1 MTEYRLLCIF
11 EKISLAHE
19 RVRIEVNYDTKGKT
33 LAPFLRKVSM
43 SDMVGNVVPEC
54 SELYQLM
61 EHCGLVK
68 QPFYLPQI
76 ILTNYKVSDF
86 LANYPYGYIQSGKG
100 GSLKRGHISLP
111 YSINKIIPTGTLLG
125 GELYISNM
133 NSAILECAV
142 RFRYTDALLEFFPKY
157 IDIPYITIDNH
168 LYMRDLYME
177 EEWLKMLSN
186 VYDPS
191 TGSVQIKSEDID
203 ILQTYMH
210 EGWKVYVQN
219 LGTKASRVYA
229 HQNATGITWFSTQE
243 DLENDE
249 ITDALLHSYLHNRHY
264 LQMDDKV
271 VICNPRDIDKIT
283 DGTLAARWQ
292 LPLNARNIYDVV
304 AWREQE
310 KEIFLKDIQRKLK
323 AKLFPYQEKGVI
335 WLEEQRRNG
344 HGCMLADEMGLGKT
358 LQVIAYLTSRPVD
371 SHHIIVVPSSLV
383 FNWRNEIQNFAPSL
397 YDQITIV
404 SYDIVR
410 LHIEDYS
417 QEIYDNII
425 VDEVQ
430 LIKNRDTQR
439 YAAITQLKGKQRIF
453 LSGTPIENSVNELW
467 SQFMVLI
474 PEIKIVYSHIQSYQY
489 SPSQEEYVRLSAKLL
504 KPFILRRTKDE
515 VMPEL
520 PDKSEQTIY
529 IDLSPEERSIYTRLR
544 SMIVRALSTGVTGRV
559 NSLVLEGLL
568 RLRQACVSVNMLPMA
583 LRRKQHVL
591 SSKLE
596 LSRSYIQQAQLAKKK
611 ILVFSQFVSALKEL
625 EIILSED
632 QIEYVTLYG
641 ETRDRELVVRQFKEN
656 KEITVMLMSLKA
668 GGVGLNLTEA
678 DSVILLDD
686 WWNPAVEDQAIARA
700 HRIGQ
705 KHNVLVMRLVC
716 KDTIEEKILQ
726 LQVNKRQT
734 ADMFNKTNISLSI
747 NEIRELLS

>member
-1 MTEYRLLCIF
+1 MTDYRLICIY
-11 EKISLAHE
+11 EKNPIAH

-43 SDMVGNVVPEC
+43 TDLAGHVVPEC
-54 SELYQLM
+54 CDLYQLM
-61 EHCGLVK
+61 EHCGLTK
-68 QPFYLPQI
+68 QPFYLPCQI
-76 ILTNYKVSDF
+76 KNNQHVVSL
-86 LANYPYGYIQSGKG
+86 LANYSYSYVQSGKG
-100 GSLKRGHISLP
+100 GSLKRGHISLL
-111 YSINKIIPTGTLLG
+111 YSINKIIHTGTLLG
-125 GELYISNM
+125 GELYVSNM

-142 RFRYTDALLEFFPKY
+142 RFRYADALQEFFPKY
-157 IDIPYITIDNH
+157 IDFPYLTIDNQ
-168 LYMRDLYME
+168 LCMRDLSQE
-177 EEWLKMLSN
+177 EEWLKMLSSR
-186 VYDPS
+186 YDPS
-191 TGSVQIKSEDID
+191 TGSLRIKSQDID
-203 ILQTYMH
+203 ILQMYMH
-210 EGWKVYVQN
+210 DGWKVYVQN
-219 LGTKASRVYA
+219 SDTKASRVYA

-243 DLENDE
+243 DMESDE
-249 ITDALLHSYLHNRHY
+249 IIDALLQSYLHNRHY
-264 LQMDDKV
+264 QQIEDKV

-283 DGTLAARWQ
+283 DGTLVARWK
-292 LPLNARNIYDVV
+292 LPIKARNIYNIVV
-304 AWREQE
+304 WKEQD
-310 KEIFLKDIQRKLK
+310 KDIFLKDIQQKLK
-323 AKLFPYQEKGVI
+323 VKLFPYQEKGVV

-358 LQVIAYLTSRPVD
+358 LQVIAYLTSCPTD
-371 SHHIIVVPSSLV
+371 SRHLIVVPSSLV
-383 FNWRNEIQNFAPSL
+383 FNWRNEIQNYAPSI
-397 YDQITIV
+397 YNQITIV

-410 LHIEDYS
+410 LHVEDYS

-430 LIKNRDTQR
+430 MIKNRDTQR
-439 YAAITQLKGKQRIF
+439 YAAITQLQGKQKIF

-467 SQFMVLI
+467 AQFMVLI
-474 PEIKIVYSHIQSYQY
+474 PEIKMIYSHIHSYQY

-504 KPFILRRTKDE
+504 KPFILRRTKEE

-529 IDLSPEERSIYTRLR
+529 IDLSSEERKIYTHLR
-544 SMIVRALSTGVTGRV
+544 SMIVRALTTGVTGRV

-568 RLRQACVSVNMLPMA
+568 RLRQTCVSVNMLPIA
-583 LRRKQHVL
+583 LRRKQHVV

-596 LSRSYIQQAQLAKKK
+596 LSRSYIQQVQLAKKK

-625 EIILSED
+625 ETILSED
-632 QIEYVTLYG
+632 QIGYVTLYG
-641 ETRDRELVVRQFKEN
+641 ETRDRELVVHQFKEN

-705 KHNVLVMRLVC
+705 NRNVLVLRLVC

-726 LQVNKRQT
+726 LQESKRQT
-734 ADMFNKTNISLSI
+734 ADMFNQTNISLSI